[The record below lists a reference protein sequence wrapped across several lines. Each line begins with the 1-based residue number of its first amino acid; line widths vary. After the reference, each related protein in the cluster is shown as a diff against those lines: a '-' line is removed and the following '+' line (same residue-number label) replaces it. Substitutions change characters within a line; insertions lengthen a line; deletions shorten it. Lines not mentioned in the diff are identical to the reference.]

1 MAQTKQ
7 INLDIARQKVS
18 LKSVLM
24 VPFVVQ
30 ICAAVGLTGWL
41 SWRNGQ
47 EAVNNVATQLRH
59 EIVERIDTQL
69 DRYLALPPKI
79 NRANANAID
88 IGILDLKDFTKL
100 GKYFWQQM
108 RLFDVGYINFANE
121 KREFIGVERLDNGE
135 LRISEILES
144 RGIDRIY
151 TYTTDEKGNR
161 QGLPTVEQDEQDV
174 RQEGWYISAVK
185 AGKPTW
191 TPIYQWQNRKVLS
204 VSHSHPLYDRQRQLV
219 GAIGVDYI
227 LTQVGQFLQS
237 LKVGQS
243 GKTMIVERSGT
254 IVASSTDAQPFIITG
269 SEMKRLHATESKDLL
284 LQATA
289 QHLLEKFGSFDNLPK
304 EQELEFLLSGERQFV
319 EIRNWKDEYGLDWL
333 IVVVVPES
341 DFLGQIYANNLT
353 TLGLCLLALAIAI
366 LCGFLVARWI
376 ARPLQQLERASD
388 KMAKGEFGQELPT
401 SRIKE
406 ISVLATAFDRMSTEI
421 EQSRAQLEDYSRSL
435 EQKVQERTRELQ
447 KTNKALQA
455 ELARAG
461 QVQADL
467 LPKVIPPL
475 PGFELA
481 ARCIP
486 AKEVGGDFYDWQ
498 LSSPDLFNFTLGDV
512 MGKGMPA
519 ALLMTTVRATLHAI
533 DSQSLPPQ
541 TIRKIDSTLE
551 SDLMRAE
558 SFVTLFQGQLDLAE
572 RQLNY
577 VDAGHGHVLIRR
589 ADGTLEHLD
598 RGGMPIGILP
608 EQNYQG
614 GSAQLHRGDALL
626 LYSDGLLEVFPPL
639 AKDVN
644 ALIEPL
650 KGVDGAADILN
661 RLIGLAPDNGS
672 SLPDDLTVVVLYCRR

>member
-7 INLDIARQKVS
+7 IKSTTSHRKVS

-30 ICAAVGLTGWL
+30 ICAVVGLTGWL

-47 EAVNNVATQLRH
+47 QAVNDVATQLRR
-59 EIVERIDTQL
+59 EIAERIDTQL
-69 DRYLALPPKI
+69 DRYLSEPPKI
-79 NRANANAID
+79 NRANANLIE
-88 IGILDLKDFTKL
+88 IGVLDLKDFTKL
-100 GKYFWQQM
+100 SKYFWQQM

-144 RGIDRIY
+144 QGIDRIY
-151 TYTTDEKGNR
+151 TYVTDEKGNR
-161 QGLPTVEQDEQDV
+161 QGVPNVERDEQDV

-204 VSHSHPLYDRQRQLV
+204 VSHSYPLYDPQRQLV
-219 GAIGVDYI
+219 GVIGVDYI
-227 LTQVGQFLQS
+227 LSQVGQFLQS
-237 LKVGQS
+237 LRVGRS
-243 GKTMIVERSGT
+243 GKTMIVERSGK
-254 IVASSTDAQPFIITG
+254 IVASSTDAQPFIVTG
-269 SEMKRLHATESKDLL
+269 SEVKRLHATESKDPL

-289 QHLLEKFGSFDNLPK
+289 QHLLEKFGSFDNLGK
-304 EQELEFLLSGERQFV
+304 EKDLEFLLAGERQFV
-319 EIRNWKDEYGLDWL
+319 EVRNWKDEYGLDWL

-353 TLGLCLLALAIAI
+353 TLGLSLLALAIAI
-366 LCGFLVARWI
+366 LFGFLIARWI
-376 ARPLQQLERASD
+376 ARPLQQLEQASY
-388 KMAKGEFGQELPT
+388 KMAEGEFEQEIPT
-401 SRIKE
+401 SKIEE
-406 ISVLATAFDRMSTEI
+406 ISVLAKAFNQMSAEI
-421 EQSRAQLEDYSRSL
+421 HQSRAQLEDYSRSL
-435 EQKVQERTRELQ
+435 EQKVEERTRELQ
-447 KTNKALQA
+447 KTNRALQA

-533 DSQSLPPQ
+533 DSQGLPPQ
-541 TIRKIDSTLE
+541 KIRKVDSTLE
-551 SDLMRAE
+551 TDLVRAE
-558 SFVTLFQGQLDLAE
+558 SFVTLFQGQLDLTE

-589 ADGTLEHLD
+589 ADGSLEHLD
-598 RGGMPIGILP
+598 KGGMPIGILP
-608 EQNYQG
+608 EQTFQG
-614 GSAQLHRGDALL
+614 GSTQLHCGDALL

-644 ALIEPL
+644 ALVETL

-661 RLIGLAPDNGS
+661 RLVSLAPDDI

>member
-1 MAQTKQ
+1 M
-7 INLDIARQKVS
+7 
-18 LKSVLM
+18 
-24 VPFVVQ
+24 
-30 ICAAVGLTGWL
+30 
-41 SWRNGQ
+41 
-47 EAVNNVATQLRH
+47 
-59 EIVERIDTQL
+59 ERIDAQL
-69 DRYLALPPKI
+69 DRYLSEPPKI
-79 NRANANAID
+79 NRANANSVE

-108 RLFDVGYINFANE
+108 RLFEVGYINFANE

-135 LRISEILES
+135 LKVAEILES
-144 RGIDRIY
+144 KGINRIY
-151 TYTTDEKGNR
+151 TYNTDRKGNR
-161 QGLPTVEQDEQDV
+161 QNLQSAVRDELDV

-191 TPIYQWQNRKVLS
+191 TPIYQWQNREILS
-204 VSHSHPLYDRQRQLV
+204 ISHSYPLYDDRHQLIGV
-219 GAIGVDYI
+219 IGVDYI
-227 LTQVGQFLQS
+227 LSQIGQFLRT

-243 GKTMIVERSGT
+243 GKTIIVERSGR
-254 IVASSTDAQPFIITG
+254 IVASSSDAIPFITVG
-269 SEMKRLHATESKDLL
+269 TQVKRLYANESKDPLL
-284 LQATA
+284 RATA
-289 QHLLEKFGSFDNLPK
+289 QYLLDRFGSFDDIPK
-304 EQELEFLLSGERQFV
+304 DEKLEFLLSGERQFV
-319 EIRNWKDEYGLDWL
+319 EIKNWKDEYGLDWL

-366 LCGFLVARWI
+366 LSGFLIARWL
-376 ARPLQQLERASD
+376 ARPLQQLEQASY
-388 KMAKGEFGQELPT
+388 KMAEGEFGQEIPA
-401 SRIKE
+401 SSIKE
-406 ISVLATAFDRMSTEI
+406 ISVLATAFNQMSAEI
-421 EQSRAQLEDYSRSL
+421 KQSRAQLEDYSRSL
-435 EQKVQERTRELQ
+435 EQKVEERTRELQ

-519 ALLMTTVRATLHAI
+519 ALLMATVRATLHAI

-541 TIRKIDSTLE
+541 KICKVDSTLE

-589 ADGTLEHLD
+589 ADGTLEHLE

-614 GSAQLHRGDALL
+614 GSTQLHRGDALL

-644 ALIEPL
+644 ALVEPL
-650 KGVDGAADILN
+650 KEVDGAADILN
-661 RLIGLAPDNGS
+661 RLISLAPKDT
-672 SLPDDLTVVVLYCRR
+672 SLPDDLTVVILYCRR

>member
-7 INLDIARQKVS
+7 IKSTTSRRKVS

-24 VPFVVQ
+24 LPFVVQ

-47 EAVNNVATQLRH
+47 EAVNNVANQLRH
-59 EIVERIDTQL
+59 EIAERIDTQL
-69 DRYLALPPKI
+69 DRYLSEPPKI
-79 NRANANAID
+79 NRANANLIE
-88 IGILDLKDFTKL
+88 IGVLDLNDFTKL

-135 LRISEILES
+135 LRISEILENQ
-144 RGIDRIY
+144 GIDRIY
-151 TYTTDEKGNR
+151 TYTASEKGER
-161 QGLPTVEQDEQDV
+161 QDLKNVERDDQDV
-174 RQEGWYISAVK
+174 RQEGWYISAVRV
-185 AGKPTW
+185 GKPTW

-204 VSHSHPLYDRQRQLV
+204 VSHSYPLYDRQRQLV
-219 GAIGVDYI
+219 GVIGVDYI
-227 LTQVGQFLQS
+227 LSQVGQFLQS

-254 IVASSTDAQPFIITG
+254 IVASSTDTHPLIIMG
-269 SEMKRLHATESKDLL
+269 SEVKRLHASESKDPL

-289 QHLLEKFGSFDNLPK
+289 QHLLEKFGSFDNLGK
-304 EQELEFLLSGERQFV
+304 EQDLEFLLAGERHFV
-319 EIRNWKDEYGLDWL
+319 EIRNWKDAYGLDWL

-353 TLGLCLLALAIAI
+353 TIGLCLLALVIAI
-366 LCGFLVARWI
+366 LCGFLIARWI
-376 ARPLQQLERASD
+376 ARPLQQLEQASY
-388 KMAKGEFGQELPT
+388 KMAEGEFGQEIPT
-401 SRIKE
+401 NNIKE
-406 ISVLATAFDRMSTEI
+406 ISVLATAFNQMSAEI
-421 EQSRAQLEDYSRSL
+421 KQSRAQLEDYSRSL
-435 EQKVQERTRELQ
+435 EQKVQERTHELQ

-467 LPKVIPPL
+467 LPKEIPPL

-533 DSQSLPPQ
+533 DSQSLPRQ
-541 TIRKIDSTLE
+541 KISKVDSTLE
-551 SDLMRAE
+551 TDLLRAE
-558 SFVTLFQGQLDLAE
+558 SFVTLFQGQLDLTE
-572 RQLNY
+572 RQLHY

-598 RGGMPIGILP
+598 KGGMPIGIISD
-608 EQNYQG
+608 QIYQG

-644 ALIEPL
+644 ALVEHL

-661 RLIGLAPDNGS
+661 RLIALAPDDIA
-672 SLPDDLTVVVLYCRR
+672 LPDDLTVVVLYCRR